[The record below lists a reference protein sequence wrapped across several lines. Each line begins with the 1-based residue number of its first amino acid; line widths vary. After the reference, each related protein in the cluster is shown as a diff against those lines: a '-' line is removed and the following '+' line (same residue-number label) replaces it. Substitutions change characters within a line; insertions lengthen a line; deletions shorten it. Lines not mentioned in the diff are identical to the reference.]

1 MNNQINHQNST
12 INHQTCT
19 IRPETH
25 DDYQSIYQL
34 NKTAFG
40 RENEAVLIDNIRDSY
55 NYIPTLSLVAIIN
68 DQIVGYIMFSYIDL
82 INYHAFGVN
91 KMKTLGLAPLA
102 VAPTHQK
109 QGIASQLIA
118 TGFQLASD
126 RGEPLIVILG
136 EPGFY
141 QKFGCLPAINYQIES
156 ASNIPSKY
164 WMIKPLENYHD
175 LYKGQVNY
183 PEYFNDV

>member
-1 MNNQINHQNST
+1 MNNQTCT
-12 INHQTCT
+12 ISHLTCT

-25 DDYQSIYQL
+25 DDYQSIYDL
-34 NKTAFG
+34 NKIAFG
-40 RENEAVLIDNIRDSY
+40 RENEAVLIDKIRDSY

-82 INYHAFGVN
+82 INHHVLGVN

-102 VAPTHQK
+102 VAPEYQK
-109 QGIASQLIA
+109 QGIGSQLINA
-118 TGFQLASD
+118 GFQLANA
-126 RGEPLIVILG
+126 RREPLVVILG
-136 EPGFY
+136 EPAFY
-141 QKFGCLPAINYQIES
+141 QKFGCLPAMNYQIES
-156 ASNIPSKY
+156 PADIPSKY

-183 PEYFNDV
+183 PEYFDDV

>member
-1 MNNQINHQNST
+1 MNNQTCT
-12 INHQTCT
+12 INRLTCT

-40 RENEAVLIDNIRDSY
+40 RENEAVLIDKIRDSY
-55 NYIPTLSLVAIIN
+55 NYIPTLSLVAIVN

-82 INYHAFGVN
+82 INHHTFGVN

-109 QGIASQLIA
+109 QGIARQLIT
-118 TGFQLASD
+118 TGFQLANE
-126 RGEPLIVILG
+126 RGEPLVVILG
-136 EPGFY
+136 EPNFY
-141 QKFGCLPAINYQIES
+141 QKFGCLPAMNYQI
-156 ASNIPSKY
+156 ASPFNTATEY

-183 PEYFNDV
+183 PEYFDDV